1 MTQSSDRSEDVR
13 KLVHEHLN
21 ASMIM
26 VRLDDPLDPD
36 TPIAEALAYLDRN
49 EFDLAIL
56 ATDDVRIVYRDRL
69 QQVPPAGR
77 SDPVRRKW
85 ASPRSDRLIEH
96 TLELG
101 EIARRLHDDPIPLLV
116 VGRGGPEHIVT
127 RADFARPAG
136 LAGVLAV
143 IALLDARL
151 DELLQ
156 PYADESWRRIKPDRQ
171 REIETFLQR
180 ARERSEE
187 VSWLAYLTLRE
198 RFDSCEDSISESKLG
213 LDLGAEQDHV
223 LVTSVRNDIA
233 HGRPIRSGTM
243 VIEALAVSER
253 LLDELATA

>member
-1 MTQSSDRSEDVR
+1 MTHGSDRSEDVR

-77 SDPVRRKW
+77 GDPVRRRW
-85 ASPRSDRLIEH
+85 DSPRTDRLIEH

-101 EIARRLHDDPIPLLV
+101 EIARRLHDDSVPLLV

-156 PYADESWRRIKPDRQ
+156 A
-171 REIETFLQR
+171 
-180 ARERSEE
+180 
-187 VSWLAYLTLRE
+187 
-198 RFDSCEDSISESKLG
+198 
-213 LDLGAEQDHV
+213 
-223 LVTSVRNDIA
+223 VR
-233 HGRPIRSGTM
+233 G
-243 VIEALAVSER
+243 
-253 LLDELATA
+253 